1 MTNQNLTVSTIF
13 IQSRQQKNGKS
24 NISNQ
29 KNYTSLL
36 SEENLK
42 LHIGMMPSAKET
54 KANLVLGYVDL
65 QKQLVTLEAQL
76 RKEAEVAQEKFNSLL
91 PENTPSVIPEII
103 NINSIPLIPN
113 HISLPL
119 TIENE
124 DNNSY
129 TLADNSYKAS
139 PNTVEE
145 IPTLLDSLIKKP
157 SVPPSPSQ
165 STVRSKMSSSKQ
177 KAPLKN
183 IFISANPKPPHQ
195 RNNSGDTT
203 NTFYLQQNSPT
214 SSIHNNP
221 TYTSLQ
227 NSPFPPSTPMT
238 CNAPHNSSPLLN
250 STPSSP
256 NHEKSEIDAYKS
268 VSENRDSGISFV
280 SPGRKSGNHSREH
293 SISSLLRKIG
303 TFHNFNKDN
312 HSQDEIRKEKSWGNI
327 SSMVIGYKDPNSEL
341 LAFRYPSSKD
351 VYNITGD
358 FVGGEEN
365 DNSNGDDIIVER
377 SVTFEDLQVTNFEDY
392 YTAPDVVE

>member
-1 MTNQNLTVSTIF
+1 MTNQNLIVSTIF

-24 NISNQ
+24 NINNQ

-312 HSQDEIRKEKSWGNI
+312 HSQDETRKEKSWGNI

-351 VYNITGD
+351 NLFMTNI
-358 FVGGEEN
+358 
-365 DNSNGDDIIVER
+365 DNSTLKIKER

>member
-1 MTNQNLTVSTIF
+1 MTNQNLIVSTIF

-24 NISNQ
+24 NINNQ

-145 IPTLLDSLIKKP
+145 IPTLLDSLIKNF
-157 SVPPSPSQ
+157 Q
-165 STVRSKMSSSKQ
+165 SLP
-177 KAPLKN
+177 PLKN

-312 HSQDEIRKEKSWGNI
+312 HSQDETRKEKSWGNI

-365 DNSNGDDIIVER
+365 DNSNGDDIIVG
-377 SVTFEDLQVTNFEDY
+377 VTFEDLQVTNFEDY